1 MKQKFTLIELL
12 VVIAI
17 IASLAAMLLP
27 SLNKAR
33 ESAKKISCVNNLKQ
47 IGTALSLYSGDHGV
61 YPAATSPVVEGRNQQ
76 YWYHRIRPYLGSPEV
91 PTSWEQATEL
101 ARKGVL
107 FCPSTEVVYG
117 PSGLS
122 DTVSYAMNAF
132 SYLAQHKKFGPAV
145 CTDSSP
151 TTTSPYMIKPESR
164 APGIPP
170 SKIIFISELGRNPG
184 SATGGVHPAIRNRDY
199 YVGNAGDT
207 LPAFRHNDGKTSL
220 QLDLHVESAVTPQ
233 RVAWELYLY

>member
-1 MKQKFTLIELL
+1 M
-12 VVIAI
+12 
-17 IASLAAMLLP
+17 
-27 SLNKAR
+27 
-33 ESAKKISCVNNLKQ
+33 
-47 IGTALSLYSGDHGV
+47 
-61 YPAATSPVVEGRNQQ
+61 VEGRNQQ

-170 SKIIFISELGRNPG
+170 SKIIFISELGRNPRQRHRPRPSG
-184 SATGGVHPAIRNRDY
+184 NPRPRLLCRKCGGYPAR
-199 YVGNAGDT
+199 
-207 LPAFRHNDGKTSL
+207 LP
-220 QLDLHVESAVTPQ
+220 PQ
-233 RVAWELYLY
+233 RR